1 MIAALNQSQYAQS
14 LRVKRYQTK
23 NSTTNAAADNT
34 SSQENLNS
42 PYKD

>member
-1 MIAALNQSQYAQS
+1 MNAALNQSQYAQS

-23 NSTTNAAADNT
+23 NSTTNAADNT
-34 SSQENLNS
+34 SSQENLHS